1 MIRIIGHILSI
12 EILIVGQFIG
22 GVNVA
27 CRIGIQEKDKKTN
40 ESVITVF
47 SFIVFISNFS
57 NNRIVQCIE
66 YLKRSLEITTFSLFL
81 ESTP

>member
-1 MIRIIGHILSI
+1 LI

-47 SFIVFISNFS
+47 SFIVFISNSS
-57 NNRIVQCIE
+57 N
-66 YLKRSLEITTFSLFL
+66 K
-81 ESTP
+81 